1 MRDGLVE
8 VPENALVEERIALG
22 LTAPQLGIVAG
33 AVLFGAALNLLPLW
47 APLKVLLILLLSGP
61 LALAAVL
68 PIRGEPAYRW
78 LLRALRHWRSRRVW
92 RAEVQLASKQPV
104 SGDVIDGDDD
114 DKGGARD
121 GEPRAVRG
129 GTTLTPAQC
138 GAVESGADNQDAAT
152 SSLAAPFPPSLA
164 AVTESSVLEE
174 QGAMDGSSPR
184 LRLIGPP
191 QTEATADVAA
201 RRDEPER
208 PPAIPFVLPGPRLAC
223 FLSFAGGVGKT
234 TLAVETSTLIA
245 SQARYRSADGEA
257 HRLRVLVVDAARLS
271 SSVGLRLGIDP
282 DALSRARTHRDWTK
296 AESVAQTIVAS
307 SQRLDLISLPPHPIL
322 VGRGGA
328 DGGAPL
334 QFGPAAAEALL
345 TTAHRAGY
353 QLVVVDL
360 GNMLEEGHQHLL
372 DRADVVIGVVRPT
385 LESIPDVLRLAE
397 HLRGAGWGRKL
408 LLVANQCDDDT
419 ELRSFARDDDVPL
432 IGVIPPAPAF
442 SAAADRHQP
451 AWAADLR
458 LRDAL
463 LPVARA
469 VWPLDTLGRRHP
481 GRAPILRR
489 WLARLR
495 GTAASRGR

>member
-1 MRDGLVE
+1 V
-8 VPENALVEERIALG
+8 V
-22 LTAPQLGIVAG
+22 
-33 AVLFGAALNLLPLW
+33 
-47 APLKVLLILLLSGP
+47 
-61 LALAAVL
+61 
-68 PIRGEPAYRW
+68 
-78 LLRALRHWRSRRVW
+78 
-92 RAEVQLASKQPV
+92 
-104 SGDVIDGDDD
+104 DGDDD
-114 DKGGARD
+114 DKEGALE
-121 GEPRAVRG
+121 GVPGAVQG
-129 GTTLTPAQC
+129 GTTFMAAQF

-152 SSLAAPFPPSLA
+152 NSLAAPFPAALP

-191 QTEATADVAA
+191 ETEANADVAA
-201 RRDEPER
+201 RRDQPER
-208 PPAIPFVLPGPRLAC
+208 PPSIPYVLPGPRLAC

-245 SQARYRSADGEA
+245 TQARYRSADGEA

-271 SSVGLRLGIDP
+271 SSVGLRLGVDP

-296 AESVAQTIVAS
+296 AESVEQTIGAS
-307 SQRLDLISLPPHPIL
+307 SHRLDLISLPPHPIL
-322 VGRGGA
+322 VGRAGA
-328 DGGAPL
+328 DGGGPV
-334 QFGPAAAEALL
+334 QFGPPAAEAILA
-345 TTAHRAGY
+345 TAHRAGY

-397 HLRGAGWGRKL
+397 HLRDAGWGRKL

-419 ELRSFARDDDVPL
+419 ELRSFARDADVPL

-442 SAAADRHQP
+442 TTAADRHQP

-469 VWPLDTLGRRHP
+469 VWPLDTLGQRHP

-489 WLARLR
+489 LLARVR
-495 GTAASRGR
+495 GKAGSHGR

>member
-1 MRDGLVE
+1 MRDRLVE

-33 AVLFGAALNLLPLW
+33 AVLFGAALNVLPLW
-47 APLKVLLILLLSGP
+47 ASLKVLLILLLCGP

-68 PIRGEPAYRW
+68 PIRREPAYRW
-78 LLRALRHWRSRRVW
+78 LLRALRHWRSRKVW
-92 RAEVQLASKQPV
+92 RAEVQVASKQPV
-104 SGDVIDGDDD
+104 GGDVVDGDDD
-114 DKGGARD
+114 DQGGAPD

-129 GTTLTPAQC
+129 GTTLTAAQS
-138 GAVESGADNQDAAT
+138 GALGSGADNQHAAT
-152 SSLAAPFPPSLA
+152 SSLAVPFPASLP

-184 LRLIGPP
+184 LRLIGPE
-191 QTEATADVAA
+191 TEANPDVAA
-201 RRDEPER
+201 RGDEPER
-208 PPAIPFVLPGPRLAC
+208 PPSIPYVLPGPRLAC

-245 SQARYRSADGEA
+245 TQARYRSADGEA

-271 SSVGLRLGIDP
+271 SSVGLRLGVDP
-282 DALSRARTHRDWTK
+282 EALSRARTHRDWTK
-296 AESVAQTIVAS
+296 AESVEQTIVAS
-307 SQRLDLISLPPHPIL
+307 SHRLDLISLPPHPIL
-322 VGRGGA
+322 VGRAGA

-334 QFGPAAAEALL
+334 QFGPLAAEALL

-353 QLVVVDL
+353 QLVLVDL

-397 HLRGAGWGRKL
+397 HLRDAGWGRKL

-419 ELRSFARDDDVPL
+419 ELRNFARDADVPL
-432 IGVIPPAPAF
+432 IGVIPPARAF
-442 SAAADRHQP
+442 ITAADRHQP

-469 VWPLDTLGRRHP
+469 AWPLDTLGQRHP
-481 GRAPILRR
+481 RRVPILRR

-495 GTAASRGR
+495 GTAGSRGR

>member
-61 LALAAVL
+61 LAMAAVL

-78 LLRALRHWRSRRVW
+78 LLRALRHWRSRKVW
-92 RAEVQLASKQPV
+92 RAEVHVASKQPV
-104 SGDVIDGDDD
+104 SGEVVDGDDD
-114 DKGGARD
+114 GKEDALEGVPGA
-121 GEPRAVRG
+121 VQG
-129 GTTLTPAQC
+129 GTTLMAAQF

-152 SSLAAPFPPSLA
+152 NSLAAPFPAALP

-191 QTEATADVAA
+191 ETEANADVAA
-201 RRDEPER
+201 RRDQPER
-208 PPAIPFVLPGPRLAC
+208 PPSIPYVLPGPRLAC

-245 SQARYRSADGEA
+245 TQARYRSADGEA

-271 SSVGLRLGIDP
+271 SSVGLRLGVDP

-296 AESVAQTIVAS
+296 AESVEQTIVAS
-307 SQRLDLISLPPHPIL
+307 SHRLDLISLPPHPIL
-322 VGRGGA
+322 IGRAGA
-328 DGGAPL
+328 DGGGPV
-334 QFGPAAAEALL
+334 QFGPPAAEAILA
-345 TTAHRAGY
+345 TAHRAGY

-397 HLRGAGWGRKL
+397 HLRDAGWGRKL

-419 ELRSFARDDDVPL
+419 ELRSFARDADVPL

-442 SAAADRHQP
+442 ITAADRHQP

-469 VWPLDTLGRRHP
+469 VWPLDTLGQRDP

-489 WLARLR
+489 LLARVR
-495 GTAASRGR
+495 GTAGSHGR